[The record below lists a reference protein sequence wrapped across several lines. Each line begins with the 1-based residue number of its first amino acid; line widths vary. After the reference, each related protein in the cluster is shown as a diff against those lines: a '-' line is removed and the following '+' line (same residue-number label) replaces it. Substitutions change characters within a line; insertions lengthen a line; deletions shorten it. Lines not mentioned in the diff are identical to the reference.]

1 MSHICHYLSII
12 DFYYISGNNLVNVT
26 TIFCL
31 PGISATVLLGQTMSH
46 APDAAGPTTTATGGE
61 GLTLT
66 PVAAVA
72 SQGVLGAK

>member
-1 MSHICHYLSII
+1 MLQ
-12 DFYYISGNNLVNVT
+12 FY
-26 TIFCL
+26 L
-31 PGISATVLLGQTMSH
+31 PGISATVLLGQTVSH
-46 APDAAGPTTTATGGE
+46 APNVAGPTTTATQGE